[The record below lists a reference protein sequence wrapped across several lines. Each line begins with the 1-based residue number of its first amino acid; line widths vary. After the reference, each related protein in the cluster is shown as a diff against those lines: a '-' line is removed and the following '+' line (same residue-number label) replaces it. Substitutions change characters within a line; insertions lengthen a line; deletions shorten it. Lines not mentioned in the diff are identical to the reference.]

1 MSIGP
6 SFAPSYVG
14 PGTYTKVTYQ
24 NVPPTALPPFVT
36 ALIGRTSGDKPAT
49 ATLVRNA
56 VASQILIVD
65 ATTGVVSISSTPDL
79 DETIRRDRLTDDNTS
94 IVTLDGTSVIV
105 DGETFQQY
113 FNGFDN
119 DWVRTDISA
128 KTFIEW
134 ITDYGV
140 KAVPTAPVSPIFI
153 GKAGV
158 GSLPILLARAAADP
172 LFATPATVVPVTIPD
187 GVMTFR
193 LSLTFAVNPGPCT
206 AALLSVKSSAVGAT
220 FSTPQSI
227 LPGLEISILDN
238 GTGGSGGLVRVRPD
252 ITQLTLA
259 NFPNIGVG
267 NVDYDNTV
275 TLSTHGPRI
284 GTATVPTDQRALGS
298 KYDLSYQAVKTISDF
313 VPQAFDS
320 LAILQAIHGAVGL
333 NTAVDYLSVGA
344 YPYFSEGGQT
354 VYTVPLKDK
363 DIVGATDGYDLDEST
378 GVGYTAAVED
388 ALVQL
393 ENVADVTLVIV
404 LSPSEA
410 IGAGNYRPGILNAVL
425 SHVNR
430 MSSTP
435 SRKPRMAILGAVAG
449 ATNESIFS
457 GTASAAR
464 SPRIVYLAPS
474 TATLQLSGFSK
485 IADGS
490 TIAAALAGILS
501 SGIDAGEPIMKKRFV
516 SFVDIPDP
524 FTLTQKNRLAGTY
537 GLTIIEKVGGV
548 PTIRD
553 FLTTDV
559 TNTLTANGK
568 VTILEIDIRK
578 SLQATLDA
586 TVIGTR
592 LVGEESLGEIRRM
605 IQFVLERKRTAR
617 IIKAGEIV
625 NIAIDPTVPDQ
636 VNVDVR
642 VVPVFDTKWVYV
654 NTVFQTS

>member
-36 ALIGRTSGDKPAT
+36 ALIGRTSGDKPTT

-65 ATTGVVSISSTPDL
+65 TTTGVISISSTPDL
-79 DETIRRDRLTDDNTS
+79 DETMRRDRLTDDNTS
-94 IVTLDGTSVIV
+94 IVTLDNTSVIV

-119 DWVRTDISA
+119 DWVRTDVSA
-128 KTFIEW
+128 KTYIEW

-140 KAVPTAPVSPIFI
+140 KTVSTAPIFI

-158 GSLPILLARAAADP
+158 GSLPILLARAATDP

-187 GVMTFR
+187 GVAIFR

-206 AALLSVKSSAVGAT
+206 AALLSVKGPGATT
-220 FSTPQSI
+220 FSTPQSV
-227 LPGLEISILDN
+227 LAGGEISILDN
-238 GTGGSGGLVRVRPD
+238 GTGGSSGLVRVRVD
-252 ITQLTLA
+252 NAKFTLA
-259 NFPNIGVG
+259 NFPNVGVLPV
-267 NVDYDNTV
+267 NYDNTV

-333 NTAVDYLSVGA
+333 NTAVDFLSVGA
-344 YPYFSEGGQT
+344 YPYFNEGGQT

-363 DIVGATDGYDLDEST
+363 DIVGTTDGYDLDEST

-393 ENVADVTLVIV
+393 ENIADVTLVIV

-410 IGAGNYRPGILNAVL
+410 IGAGNFRPGILNAVL

-578 SLQATLDA
+578 SLQSTLDA

-592 LVGEESLGEIRRM
+592 LVGQESLGEIRRM
-605 IQFVLERKRTAR
+605 VQFVLERKRTAQ
-617 IIKAGEIV
+617 IIKSGEIV
-625 NIAIDPTVPDQ
+625 NITIDPTVPDQ